1 MIRFASGLL
10 AGLFL
15 ALPAV
20 AETTIDTARGPVSV
34 AAVPETVAVYDV
46 AALDT
51 LVALGITPAGTPER
65 VLVPYLQETA
75 KEAAPVGTL
84 FEPDLEALSML
95 APDLVIAGGRS
106 APQIAQLERV
116 APTLDMTIGPDL
128 LTDARARLQA
138 YGRLFGREARAAE
151 LEAALEARLSEVR
164 AAAEGKGTALVLLT
178 NGPKLSAYG
187 RGSRFGWI
195 HEATGLPEAVA
206 GLAAATHGDAVSF
219 EFIAEADPDWLL
231 VVDRGA
237 AIGAEGTS
245 AQAVLDNPLVAGTT
259 AWKKGQVIYLDPA
272 EVYVA
277 GGGYRA
283 MTAVLDQLIA
293 ALGKG

>member
-106 APQIAQLERV
+106 APQIAQIERV

-128 LTDARARLQA
+128 LTDARARLQPMA
-138 YGRLFGREARAAE
+138 GSSGAKRGRRSSMRRSRRGCRRC
-151 LEAALEARLSEVR
+151 
-164 AAAEGKGTALVLLT
+164 
-178 NGPKLSAYG
+178 GPRRRG
-187 RGSRFGWI
+187 RGRRWSC
-195 HEATGLPEAVA
+195 
-206 GLAAATHGDAVSF
+206 
-219 EFIAEADPDWLL
+219 
-231 VVDRGA
+231 
-237 AIGAEGTS
+237 
-245 AQAVLDNPLVAGTT
+245 
-259 AWKKGQVIYLDPA
+259 
-272 EVYVA
+272 
-277 GGGYRA
+277 
-283 MTAVLDQLIA
+283 
-293 ALGKG
+293 